1 MIMRLIDVVLIVL
14 FGFISMATIEN
25 QRKLELAETE
35 AVRVPDISTEGNI
48 TISVDVWG
56 DIFFQAERE
65 PWDLVQLNRF
75 LASAKDELVFGDSLH
90 IRVRADE
97 GAPMGRVKKVIQA
110 ADRNNMKRSLI
121 VVYHESQ

>member
-1 MIMRLIDVVLIVL
+1 MILRLIDIVLIVL

-35 AVRVPDISTEGNI
+35 TVRTPDISTEGNV

-56 DIFFQAERE
+56 DIFFQDERE
-65 PWDLVQLNRF
+65 SWDLVTLERY
-75 LASAKDELVFGDSLH
+75 LSSAGETSVFGDSLH

-97 GAPMGRVKKVIQA
+97 GAPMGQVKKVIQA
-110 ADRNNMKRSLI
+110 ADRHDLARSLI
-121 VVYHESQ
+121 VVYHDQR